1 MWLKTL
7 YYFGLLILPS
17 IILGQNFG
25 INNIGIPIISNGV
38 EKLMMP
44 KSQLMECYSGP
55 IIWSNCQAKGSQ
67 EEKLKFPMVS

>member
-1 MWLKTL
+1 MLLKTL

-17 IILGQNFG
+17 IILGQW
-25 INNIGIPIISNGV
+25 IPTISNGM

-55 IIWSNCQAKGSQ
+55 IIWSNCQEKGQ
-67 EEKLKFPMVS
+67 AYRFPMVSEL

>member
-1 MWLKTL
+1 MLLKTL

-17 IILGQNFG
+17 IILGQW
-25 INNIGIPIISNGV
+25 IPIISNGV

-55 IIWSNCQAKGSQ
+55 IIWSNCLEKGQAY
-67 EEKLKFPMVS
+67 KFPMVSEL

>member
-17 IILGQNFG
+17 IILGQW
-25 INNIGIPIISNGV
+25 IPIISNGV

-55 IIWSNCQAKGSQ
+55 IIWSNCREKGQ
-67 EEKLKFPMVS
+67 NKFPMVSEL

>member
-17 IILGQNFG
+17 KILGQKWT
-25 INNIGIPIISNGV
+25 PIISNGI

-44 KSQLMECYSGP
+44 NSQLMECYSGP

>member
-1 MWLKTL
+1 MGLKTL

-17 IILGQNFG
+17 IILGQDSDW
-25 INNIGIPIISNGV
+25 IPIISNGV

-55 IIWSNCQAKGSQ
+55 IIYSNCLEKGQAY
-67 EEKLKFPMVS
+67 KFPMVSEL

>member
-1 MWLKTL
+1 MLLKTL

-17 IILGQNFG
+17 IILGQDLDW
-25 INNIGIPIISNGV
+25 IPIISNGV

-55 IIWSNCQAKGSQ
+55 IIYSNCREKGQ
-67 EEKLKFPMVS
+67 PYKFPMVSEL